1 MERSGF
7 PVVHITA
14 VPSVS
19 KMLGV
24 SRILRGLNITS
35 VLGDVKLAREQE
47 KLLRRKYALR
57 ALSMLQMDVKD
68 KQIYT
73 LEGVE

>member
-1 MERSGF
+1 MERSKF

-24 SRILRGLNITS
+24 SRILRGLNITN
-35 VLGDVKLAREQE
+35 VLGDKNLTREQE

-57 ALSMLQMDVKD
+57 ALNILQTDVKD
-68 KQIYT
+68 KQVFT